1 MPFYP
6 TFRSKQVPT
15 DSNPQQ
21 QLSLPLAIED
31 APRKVRE
38 YGLQE
43 AHAYPLVSKGR
54 ASSWRSTRRPT
65 RIAWRYWPEIE
76 LRTPGSFP
84 ALILDCDSEP
94 EDYLTV
100 AFGSGFVCPPNWIT
114 HTASG
119 HGHVIYTL
127 CRPVLRGAKSRLRP
141 LRLFARIAEYYRA
154 AYDADIGYI
163 GVLTHNP
170 THTRY
175 RDSTTWWREE
185 PWTLAELADVI
196 PKGWRMPAKPT
207 TPEGRNVALF
217 RLGMRWCGYPRNW
230 GNIESVQAVIE
241 AANATL
247 DLPLFAGEVHDIV
260 KSVIKISRKNLASGQ
275 TQENFS
281 FIQAG
286 RGRRS
291 GEVRHRGSITEAAP
305 WESDETSRATW
316 YRHRAGQ
323 HTGPRGRPWPKK

>member
-1 MPFYP
+1 MPFYR
-6 TFRSKQVPT
+6 TSQHKQSLS
-15 DSNPQQ
+15 DSDE

-31 APRKVRE
+31 APRKVRDH
-38 YGLQE
+38 GLRE
-43 AHAYPLVSKGR
+43 AHALPLVSRGR
-54 ASSWRSTRRPT
+54 AFGWRTTRRPT

-100 AFGSGFVCPPNWIT
+100 AFGSDLVRPPNWIA

-119 HGHVIYTL
+119 HGHVVYTL
-127 CRPVLRGAKSRLRP
+127 RHPVLRGEKSRLRP
-141 LRLFARIAEYYRA
+141 MRLYARIAEYYRA

-170 THTRY
+170 THTLY
-175 RDSTTWWREE
+175 RDSTTWWRED
-185 PWTLAELADVI
+185 PWTLAELAAVI

-207 TPEGRNVALF
+207 TPEGRNVSLF

-230 GNIESVQAVIE
+230 GNIEGVQMVIE
-241 AANATL
+241 AANAAL
-247 DLPLFAGEVHDIV
+247 DVPLFAGEVHDIV
-260 KSVIKISRKNLASGQ
+260 KSVIKISRRNLASGQ

-281 FIQAG
+281 FIQAA

-291 GEVRHRGSITEAAP
+291 GAARRKGTPLELDRAP
-305 WESDETSRATW
+305 WEGEGISRAWW
-316 YRHRAGQ
+316 YRKRS
-323 HTGPRGRPWPKK
+323 